1 MNEPAVCENC
11 GMTFTTRQTG
21 QRFHSRECGLE
32 YFQNEKREAVA
43 WYRKYRRQLHQQE
56 AQTEAAE

>member
-1 MNEPAVCENC
+1 MNEPATCENC
-11 GMTFTTRQTG
+11 GMHFTARQTG

-43 WYRKYRRQLHQQE
+43 FYRRFRAEQVE
-56 AQTEAAE
+56 TEARS